1 MKIITAI
8 YMFCRPDLRDEWV
21 SGGDVD
27 ADLEDALLHWVV
39 CWIPSILSYF
49 TMLNLQSQEQNLR
62 TLIKFYN
69 ERHYPDVFSLSADS
83 DNQSPQLD
91 DDGVPVEFPSSRSL
105 ATASDD
111 VVLDDSFIRNYEQW
125 LDDEV
130 FSLPGSPTSP
140 TSSNNFFDNGYD
152 STDET
157 DRAGTSGTDGW
168 GPLVTP
174 STEDADL
181 DELNANFMAYHIM
194 NNVRNEELDAMTRTW
209 EDVEDGADAI
219 TSADGQGGVML
230 WEFS

>member
-1 MKIITAI
+1 M
-8 YMFCRPDLRDEWV
+8 
-21 SGGDVD
+21 D
-27 ADLEDALLHWVV
+27 ADLEDALVGLVTLV
-39 CWIPSILSYF
+39 ELTAKSCWISSILIV
-49 TMLNLQSQEQNLR
+49 TLVNLCNLQSQEQNLR

-69 ERHYPDVFSLSADS
+69 ERHYPDVFSLSTDG

-91 DDGVPVEFPSSRSL
+91 DDGVPIEFPSSRSL

-111 VVLDDSFIRNYEQW
+111 VVLDESFIRNYEQW

-140 TSSNNFFDNGYD
+140 TSSNSFFDNGYD
-152 STDET
+152 STDEM
-157 DRAGTSGTDGW
+157 DRSETSGTDGW

-174 STEDADL
+174 TEDL
-181 DELNANFMAYHIM
+181 DELNANFMAYHM
-194 NNVRNEELDAMTRTW
+194 MDNVENEELDAMTGAW

-219 TSADGQGGVML
+219 TSADGQGEVMV